1 MSQSITLW
9 GSSYTQVPAIDVP
22 KTGGGTTRFVDEEE
36 IITYY
41 TGSTTPSSSLGEDND
56 IYLKVV

>member
-1 MSQSITLW
+1 MANVTLW
-9 GSSYTQVPAIDVP
+9 GSSYTQVPAMDVP
-22 KTGGGTTRFVDEEE
+22 KTGGGTARFIDEDE

-41 TGSTTPSSSLGEDND
+41 TGSTTPASSLGENGD